1 MTDNRQLPPHLE
13 PAYRRSGIGGSD
25 LGAILG
31 VNKYKTPLDVYAE
44 KLGLKEPQGDSPA
57 MRWGRRLEPAIAAEF
72 EAIHGVELLPGYH
85 INKEFDGV
93 HFLLTPDFIC
103 EEQALVVEIK
113 TAGIWSAKE
122 WGMTGEDGAPMSYA
136 AQVAAYLWGLGL
148 PAGVIPALIG
158 GQDYREY
165 PQQRDEE
172 LELAILSAGAKF
184 WRDNV
189 EAKVAPAAANLADER
204 RWIERRY
211 RQNLETAVLV
221 ANEEQ
226 ALHLETLAEIRAAL
240 KELEVK
246 EETVE
251 NALRLAIGDNSGLAS
266 GAWVYLWKNSK
277 PSRPNPP
284 KELNLSA
291 LSVELNIPLTAL
303 MAAIIKHTAERPGS
317 RRSTFN
323 PVKTK

>member
-1 MTDNRQLPPHLE
+1 MTDRQLPPHLE

-31 VNKYKTPLDVYAE
+31 VNKHKTPLDVYAE
-44 KLGLKEPQGDSPA
+44 KHGLKEPQPDSPA
-57 MRWGRRLEPAIAAEF
+57 MRWGRRLEPSIAEEYAEL
-72 EAIHGVELLPGYH
+72 HSVELLPGYH
-85 INKEFDGV
+85 ILKEFEGV
-93 HFLLTPDFIC
+93 RFLLTPDFIA
-103 EEQALVVEIK
+103 EEEARVVEIK

-136 AQVAAYLWGLGL
+136 AQVAAYLWGLNM
-148 PAGVIPALIG
+148 PEGVIASLIG

-189 EAKVAPAAANLADER
+189 EAKVAPAAKNLEDES

-211 RQNLETAVLV
+211 RQNLEATVLV
-221 ANEEQ
+221 ANAEQ
-226 ALHLETLAEIRAAL
+226 AEQLETLASVRAAL

-251 NALRLAIGDNSGLAS
+251 NALRLAIGDNSGLSS

-277 PSRPNPP
+277 ASKPNPP

-291 LSVELNIPLTAL
+291 LSEELHIPLTQL
-303 MAAIIKHTAERPGS
+303 MAAITKHTAERPGA
-317 RRSTFN
+317 RRSSFN